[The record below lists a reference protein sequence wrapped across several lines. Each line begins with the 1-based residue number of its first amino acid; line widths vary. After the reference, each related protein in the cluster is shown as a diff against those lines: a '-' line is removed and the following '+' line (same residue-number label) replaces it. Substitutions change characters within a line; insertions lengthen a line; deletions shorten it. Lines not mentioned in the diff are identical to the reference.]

1 MRQLLIKRMAVRCPS
16 VLPKLFAMIG
26 DNHNQSVIDN
36 SELLQLADKLFQARV
51 VVQNLAV
58 VAVHGSADETVR
70 VNPGLPGTGAADH
83 CSTSVL
89 DLSTEAL
96 VVAIKFRRLGRIR
109 KFLL

>member
-70 VNPGLPGTGAADH
+70 VNPGLPGTGSADN
-83 CSTSVL
+83 CPAGVL
-89 DLSTEAL
+89 NFSTETL
-96 VVAIKFRRLGRIR
+96 VVAIKFRRLRWAR
-109 KFLL
+109 EFL